1 MKFKSQLRLTS
12 SICLEFFCYIFT
24 LTLDIPFHSVER
36 KRKFFQTPYFECKGK
51 LGFQF
56 LHLFQQVSL
65 SLQSHSRLIRRPAY
79 SLVKKGASL
88 LAVNDQ
94 LKGAAAPWQILENY
108 QVKSWVKGRIPTN
121 FHFQFKPSKVQ
132 NFGNIFIPVVKGVS
146 KLYCK
151 HGILTVPCPRY
162 EE

>member
-1 MKFKSQLRLTS
+1 MPRIFPPSLYNILTS
-12 SICLEFFCYIFT
+12 TFHFTAWRERGNFKLRIF
-24 LTLDIPFHSVER
+24 SVFSLYMER
-36 KRKFFQTPYFECKGK
+36 QK

-108 QVKSWVKGRIPTN
+108 QVKS
-121 FHFQFKPSKVQ
+121 
-132 NFGNIFIPVVKGVS
+132 
-146 KLYCK
+146 
-151 HGILTVPCPRY
+151 
-162 EE
+162 